1 MACNLCT
8 SYGCFLK
15 GITWIS
21 VRCFHR
27 LNASKSCHRCWW
39 LPLWPPDLN
48 RWKRPFKP
56 RIRPEKDHTRL
67 VGICQNWEPT
77 WIIWSLG
84 SQFTPSQPRQSQV
97 SRWWPQKEQAV
108 LREVCPH
115 GFILSTS
122 LRPRLM
128 ECAEMLPMPHRGQR
142 TLLGHQL
149 PTGGRFLATCRVS
162 GTWKILKN
170 MFHFNCASA
179 NCVATTLTNCFSP
192 FRCFGE
198 LPLLQRRIHPTER
211 WTVQEARREIV
222 AATNRSAKVRIK
234 GKEQFTEGAEY
245 TDLNREQL

>member
-39 LPLWPPDLN
+39 LPLWTPDLN

-108 LREVCPH
+108 LRAALMASSWALRCGQGWWNALRCCRCRTEAKELCWV
-115 GFILSTS
+115 TS
-122 LRPRLM
+122 Y
-128 ECAEMLPMPHRGQR
+128 
-142 TLLGHQL
+142 QL
-149 PTGGRFLATCRVS
+149 EDVFWPPAVFQVPERF
-162 GTWKILKN
+162 
-170 MFHFNCASA
+170 
-179 NCVATTLTNCFSP
+179 
-192 FRCFGE
+192 
-198 LPLLQRRIHPTER
+198 
-211 WTVQEARREIV
+211 
-222 AATNRSAKVRIK
+222 
-234 GKEQFTEGAEY
+234 
-245 TDLNREQL
+245 